1 MARIAFSYSHVDEGL
16 RNHLDVHLAGLKRR
30 GLIDTWHDRQ
40 LVAGDELDPAIDKN
54 FQEADVILLL
64 VSPEF
69 IASNYCYEVEMTRA
83 LERHAKGEVRV
94 IPVILRPCDWHDL
107 PFGKLLV
114 SPTDG
119 KPIVKFPTLDE
130 GFLEV
135 VQAIKGAISTLG
147 NSPSITEVTARSGVR
162 DLASKNTHVNGGG
175 RSSNLRILKK
185 FSDKEKDQFLREAF
199 LYISRYFENSLIEL
213 QKRNAEIE
221 AAFQQR
227 DANGFEATVYV
238 NGKRRC
244 HCGIWLSTR
253 GFSRAEILFGGGGIT
268 EGSYN
273 ESLSLADDGYTQ
285 GLMPLGMMSMHEKK
299 MLTFE
304 GAAETYWSAFIEP
317 LQR

>member
-30 GLIDTWHDRQ
+30 GLIETWHDRQ
-40 LVAGDELDPAIDKN
+40 LIAGDELDHAIDKN

-107 PFGKLLV
+107 PFGKLLA
-114 SPTDG
+114 SPPDG
-119 KPIVKFPTLDE
+119 KPIIKFPTLDD

-135 VQAIKGAISTLG
+135 VRAIKSAISTLG
-147 NSPSITEVTARSGVR
+147 SAATAEIAQSKIGESASRDTEAKNSW
-162 DLASKNTHVNGGG
+162 
-175 RSSNLRILKK
+175 RSSNLGILKK
-185 FSDKEKDQFLREAF
+185 FSDKEKDRFLREAYA
-199 LYISRYFENSLIEL
+199 YISGYFENSLKEL

-221 AAFQQR
+221 IAFQQR
-227 DANGFEATVYV
+227 NANGFEATIYID
-238 NGKRRC
+238 GERKC
-244 HCGIWLSTR
+244 HCGIWLSTS
-253 GFSRAEILFGGGGIT
+253 GFSRTEILFSGNGIT

-273 ESLSLADDGYTQ
+273 ESLSLMDDGRTQ
-285 GLMPLGMMSMHEKK
+285 GLMPLGMMSRLEKK

-304 GAAETYWSAFIEP
+304 GAAEMYWSALIEP